1 MTAAR
6 ALGLAAALALGACRV
21 LEAAEPPE
29 PAVLVTPDAAV
40 HAELVAAVSHE
51 LGRPTPVLLGDDAL
65 TRSSQLLIERV
76 MPRDAEG
83 RPFDGRTRGRPERFS
98 LWLADGHCVL
108 EHAGG
113 GRTTL
118 AKARCAP
125 APH

>member
-76 MPRDAEG
+76 MPLGQAVEAHRLVEASPATGKIILD
-83 RPFDGRTRGRPERFS
+83 P
-98 LWLADGHCVL
+98 
-108 EHAGG
+108 
-113 GRTTL
+113 TL
-118 AKARCAP
+118 G
-125 APH
+125 